1 MLNKEVA
8 RIEIRNKK
16 AKRIYTTGE
25 VFEADVVVAGSD
37 YHHTEQFL
45 LSEAH
50 RTYDSTYWQSR
61 TMSPSSLL
69 FYVGVN
75 KTLPGLLHHNLF
87 FDARS
92 KSVGAWVGI
101 EYMAQAIAAF
111 EGYHSLQRGEPV
123 QVGFLLGA
131 RRFESRCASFALGTV
146 LHISVHGVL
155 QHDNGLGAFECQ
167 IADAGD
173 RQVLAT
179 ATVTVFKPDDVQQ
192 FLKSS

>member
-1 MLNKEVA
+1 MTALPSVLTLIPH
-8 RIEIRNKK
+8 RSGMVLLDRL
-16 AKRIYTTGE
+16 
-25 VFEADVVVAGSD
+25 VSVSAD
-37 YHHTEQFL
+37 
-45 LSEAH
+45 
-50 RTYDSTYWQSR
+50 
-61 TMSPSSLL
+61 
-69 FYVGVN
+69 
-75 KTLPGLLHHNLF
+75 TLCAESVICAHNLF

-92 KSVGAWVGI
+92 NAVGAWVGI